1 MPTPSRIHP
10 VRVVAALILPVAAVL
25 APSVLAQSDTPALRS
40 GAPAEGIEEVIVRA
54 HPLPTDQLA
63 QSYRVVEGAE
73 LLRRLD
79 ANLGAVVGQLPG
91 VSTTSFGQAVGRP
104 VIHGLGGTRVRVMED
119 HIPSLDASVLSDDHA
134 VTIDP
139 SLADS
144 IDILKGPAALIYGS
158 GAIGGVVDVH
168 SGRVPA
174 TRTDVPFSGRIDARL
189 DDVADQRSGAARFDG
204 MVGSL
209 AWHADGFRRQLD
221 DYEIPGY
228 AESAALR
235 RAEADEA
242 EDGDAP
248 PEARGVLPNSEV
260 DAQGAGFG
268 VSWIGETGYFGVAR
282 SGIDMEY
289 GLPGG
294 HGHHHEHEEE
304 PVSAFA
310 QLADQPVSVAA
321 EKEEAAGD
329 GVQLD
334 LHQRRWDVA
343 AGLQEP
349 LAGWRELELRVGVN
363 DYEHSE
369 IEAPGEVGTRYSVE
383 AWETRLQAQHAPWA
397 GWQGVVGLQVGYEDF
412 LAVGEEAYLPAHETD
427 TRALF
432 LVEEREVGNLTLQAG
447 ARVEQVSHDADG
459 FAGDDFTVASL
470 SGGLLLPLSAEWE
483 LGVVLDVAQRAPA
496 AAELYS
502 NGPHLATGSFEVG
515 DPGLDTES
523 SNNLAGTLR
532 YRMGRAQV
540 EATLYANRFQDFIYQ
555 ADTGLEADEL
565 PLRVWTQADALFHG
579 LDLEARYALIVDGPV
594 NVDLRLTYD
603 FVNATLDLDDE
614 DQVPRLPPDRFGLGL
629 ELRRGVLGAS
639 IDYLRA
645 MDQDQTSSL
654 ETETPGYDDLRAEIS
669 GTFELGSATAV
680 LYLQGRNLTDDDQR
694 NHVSFIKEFAPLPG
708 RTIVGG
714 VRLDF

>member
-1 MPTPSRIHP
+1 MLVIG
-10 VRVVAALILPVAAVL
+10 AVT
-25 APSVLAQSDTPALRS
+25 APWATAQTDD
-40 GAPAEGIEEVIVRA
+40 GQAESTAVIEEVVVRA

-63 QSYRVVEGAE
+63 QSYRVVDGAE

-79 ANLGAVVGQLPG
+79 SNLGAVVGQLPG

-174 TRTDVPFSGRIDARL
+174 TRTDEPFSGRIGARL
-189 DDVADQRSGAARFDG
+189 DDASDQRSGAARFDG
-204 MVGSL
+204 MVGAL
-209 AWHADGFRRQLD
+209 AWHADGFRRVQE
-221 DYEIPGY
+221 DYDIPGY

-235 RAEADEA
+235 RSEADEA
-242 EDGDAP
+242 GDEDAP
-248 PEARGVLPNSEV
+248 PEARGTLPNSDV
-260 DAQGAGFG
+260 DAEGAGFG
-268 VSWIGETGYFGVAR
+268 VSWVGDTGYVGIAR
-282 SGIDMEY
+282 SGIDMAY

-294 HGHHHEHEEE
+294 HGHHHHDE
-304 PVSAFA
+304 PEA
-310 QLADQPVSVAA
+310 QIGDDPLLLAEAGEA
-321 EKEEAAGD
+321 EGED
-329 GVQLD
+329 GVRLD

-349 LAGWRELELRVGVN
+349 LTGWREVSLRVGVN

-383 AWETRLQAQHAPWA
+383 AWETRLQAEHAPWA
-397 GWQGVVGLQVGYEDF
+397 GWQGVVGLQVGHEDF
-412 LAVGEEAYLPAHETD
+412 VAVGEEAYLPAHESATQ
-427 TRALF
+427 AVF
-432 LVEEREVGNLTLQAG
+432 VVEERALGDLTVQAG
-447 ARVEQVSHDADG
+447 ARLEQVSHDADG
-459 FAGDDFTVASL
+459 VSDEQFTVGSL
-470 SGGLLLPLSAEWE
+470 SGGVLLPFATDWE
-483 LGVVLDVAQRAPA
+483 LGVVIDLAQRAPA

-502 NGPHLATGSFEVG
+502 NGPHLATGAFEVG
-515 DPGLDTES
+515 DPGLDIES

-532 YRMGRAQV
+532 YRAGRAQV

-565 PLRVWTQADALFHG
+565 PIRVWSQADALFHG
-579 LDLEARYALIVDGPV
+579 LDLEARYALMVDGPV
-594 NVDLRLTYD
+594 LLDLRFTYD

-614 DQVPRLPPDRFGLGL
+614 DQVPRLPPDRLGIGL
-629 ELRRGVLGAS
+629 ELRSGVLGAS

-645 MDQDQTSSL
+645 MDQDQAAAL

-669 GTFELGSATAV
+669 GTFELGSTTAV
-680 LYLQGRNLTDDDQR
+680 MYLQGRNLTDDDQR

-714 VRLDF
+714 VRLEF

>member
-1 MPTPSRIHP
+1 MLTRRRTCP
-10 VRVVAALILPVAAVL
+10 VRALAALTLLVAAAL
-25 APSVLAQSDTPALRS
+25 APAVLAQSGSTAPRS
-40 GAPAEGIEEVIVRA
+40 GASARVIEEVIVRA

-189 DDVADQRSGAARFDG
+189 DDVADQRSGAARLDG
-204 MVGSL
+204 MVGAL

-228 AESAALR
+228 AESGALR
-235 RAEADEA
+235 QAEAAEA
-242 EDGDAP
+242 EDGAAP
-248 PEARGVLPNSEV
+248 DEARGVLPNSDV
-260 DAQGAGFG
+260 DAEGAGFG
-268 VSWIGETGYFGVAR
+268 VSWIGDRGYFGVAR
-282 SGIDMEY
+282 SGIDMDY

-294 HGHHHEHEEE
+294 HGHHHEREEE
-304 PVSAFA
+304 PVSGFA

-321 EKEEAAGD
+321 EEESAGD

-349 LAGWRELELRVGVN
+349 LTGWRELNLRVGVN

-369 IEAPGEVGTRYSVE
+369 IEAPGEVGTRYSVK
-383 AWETRLQAQHAPWA
+383 AWETRLQAEHAPWA
-397 GWQGVVGLQVGYEDF
+397 GWQGVVGLQVGHEDF
-412 LAVGEEAYLPAHETD
+412 AAVGEEAYLPAHETA

-432 LVEEREVGNLTLQAG
+432 VVEERAVGDLTLQAG
-447 ARVEQVSHDADG
+447 ARVEQVSHDPDG
-459 FAGDDFTVASL
+459 FSGDDFTVASL
-470 SGGLLLPLSAEWE
+470 SGGLLLPLSAAWE

-523 SNNLAGTLR
+523 SSSLAGTLR
-532 YRMGRAQV
+532 YRMGRAQI

-579 LDLEARYALIVDGPV
+579 FDLEARYALMVDGPV
-594 NVDLRLTYD
+594 NIDLRLTYD

-645 MDQDQTSSL
+645 MDQDQTSAL
-654 ETETPGYDDLRAEIS
+654 ETETPGYDDLRAEVS
-669 GTFELGSATAV
+669 GTFTLGSATAV

-714 VRLDF
+714 VRLEF